1 MKFVSGLWCRRNW
14 KTFMQSTRACT
25 MPPKQRLLVPAVF
38 ELFVAT
44 DVEKAMAMET
54 TVDVRHKLR
63 ASCRIRA
70 SVPLPPG

>member
-1 MKFVSGLWCRRNW
+1 
-14 KTFMQSTRACT
+14 